1 MERSREVKTNH
12 SKNIELDKQ
21 VAEIMGLKLRD
32 YGYKSLDPAQGTI
45 FSSPPA
51 FSTDQ
56 WTVKHMMQFMKENN
70 IELPKW
76 TYKPEKFAQKIVDS
90 KRQD

>member
-1 MERSREVKTNH
+1 MERGREVKTNH

-21 VAEIMGLKLRD
+21 VAKIMGLKLKD
-32 YGYKSLDPAQGTI
+32 YGYKSLDPIQSTI

-56 WTVKHMMQFMKENN
+56 WTVKYMMEFMLKKG
-70 IELPKW
+70 IEIPKW
-76 TYKPEKFAQKIVDS
+76 TYEPNKFAQTIVDS
-90 KRQD
+90 MK